1 MTVRRT
7 WLLVAAQ
14 LFALLLSTG
23 CGDGGGTQITAE
35 TDDPYY
41 VQGVQFKRQGRNP
54 EALTSFLKVID
65 RRADRG
71 APESH
76 LQAGDIYLN
85 HIKEPAYAYYHFRR
99 YLELQPNSSQSELV
113 RGMVAAAL
121 REFAKTVPGQRAS
134 EDQTVRLKANE
145 EISKLQHEVEELRA
159 ELAVV
164 RGGGATP
171 VSRPAKMISL
181 PPSSA
186 APSIAVPTTR
196 VADATGP
203 SVSPITAAPVRAAPP
218 PSPAST
224 KVQPAAPNA
233 ARMGAA
239 AKTPASGGITHT
251 VKPKES
257 LYRIAKQYNVKLE
270 DLAKANGIQNPSNVP
285 VGTVLRIPASSSG
298 GR

>member
-7 WLLVAAQ
+7 WLIVAAQ

-121 REFAKTVPGQRAS
+121 REFAKTVPGQRAN

-181 PPSSA
+181 PPQSA

-196 VADATGP
+196 VTDATG
-203 SVSPITAAPVRAAPP
+203 SAVSPITPAPVRAAPA
-218 PSPAST
+218 PAT
-224 KVQPAAPNA
+224 TAKVQSAAPNA
-233 ARMGAA
+233 SRIGGT
-239 AKTPASGGITHT
+239 AKAPTSGGLTHT

-257 LYRIAKQYNVKLE
+257 LYRISKQYNVKLE
-270 DLAKANGIQNPSNVP
+270 DLVKANGIQNPSNVP
-285 VGTVLRIPASSSG
+285 VGTVLKIPAPSG

>member
-7 WLLVAAQ
+7 WLIVAAQ

-121 REFAKTVPGQRAS
+121 REFAKTVPGQRAN

-171 VSRPAKMISL
+171 MSRPAKMISL
-181 PPSSA
+181 PPPSM
-186 APSIAVPTTR
+186 APSIAAPITR
-196 VADATGP
+196 VADGTT
-203 SVSPITAAPVRAAPP
+203 SSISPITAAPARAAPP
-218 PSPAST
+218 APTTS
-224 KVQPAAPNA
+224 KVQPPAPNTPRGSTA
-233 ARMGAA
+233 T
-239 AKTPASGGITHT
+239 KTPPSGGLTHT

-257 LYRIAKQYNVKLE
+257 LYRISKQYNVKLE

-285 VGTVLRIPASSSG
+285 VGTVLKIPAPAG
-298 GR
+298 AR